1 MSRRGDQTI
10 WELTVTDDAAAEDQ
24 LLSLLVSKGLKVAD
38 FGLKEY
44 HLEDIFIDLVEG
56 AK

>member
-1 MSRRGDQTI
+1 M
-10 WELTVTDDAAAEDQ
+10 TVTDDAAAEDQ

-56 AK
+56 GAQ